1 MTRSLPTRLY
11 RLLLDA
17 CGVAAGALVGAMTF
31 LVGYDVLAR
40 NLGWGSVVWVMDIT
54 EYMLPLATCLAAP
67 WLMYQNMHIRLD
79 VLNMV
84 LSPRTLATI
93 DRVASLIGAV
103 VSVAITWYA
112 FAVIADSRAA
122 ASIVMKTIIFPEWW
136 VYIPVPCGFGLLAVE
151 CIRRLLFGPGVPL
164 GTVDS
169 PDLTAVHAPGPD
181 SPETGGGRAS
191 AADSP
196 APPDGG
202 SR

>member
-1 MTRSLPTRLY
+1 MARSLPHRLY

-17 CGVAAGALVGAMTF
+17 CGIAAGALVGAMTF

-40 NLGWGSVVWVMDIT
+40 NLGWGSVVWVLDVT

-84 LSPRTLATI
+84 LAPRTLAAI
-93 DRVASLIGAV
+93 DRIASLIGAV
-103 VSVAITWYA
+103 VSIAITWYGL
-112 FAVIADSRAA
+112 AVIADSRAA
-122 ASIVMKTIIFPEWW
+122 ASIVMKSIIFPEWW
-136 VYIPVPCGFGLLAVE
+136 VYIPVPFGFGLLAVE
-151 CIRRLLFGPGVPL
+151 CIRRFLYGPGAPL

-169 PDLTAVHAPGPD
+169 PELTAGQAPGPD
-181 SPETGGGRAS
+181 ETATT
-191 AADSP
+191 
-196 APPDGG
+196 PPGG

>member
-1 MTRSLPTRLY
+1 MTRSLPHRLY

-40 NLGWGSVVWVMDIT
+40 NLGWGSVVWVMDVT

-84 LSPRTLATI
+84 LSPRKLALI

-103 VSVAITWYA
+103 VSIAITWYA

-136 VYIPVPCGFGLLAVE
+136 VYLPVPFGFGLLAVE
-151 CIRRLLFGPGVPL
+151 CIRRLLFGPGIPL

-169 PDLTAVHAPGPD
+169 PELTAVHAPGP
-181 SPETGGGRAS
+181 SGSG
-191 AADSP
+191 SP
-196 APPDGG
+196 APATAPPEGG
-202 SR
+202 PR